1 MAYNVDI
8 GANVRNISDISI
20 VFFSYN
26 LSMCICI
33 KLLNRPYCG
42 LCKVFFYY
50 LYRGF
55 KINAYEN
62 QTS

>member
-1 MAYNVDI
+1 MHKTVKYT
-8 GANVRNISDISI
+8 
-20 VFFSYN
+20 
-26 LSMCICI
+26 
-33 KLLNRPYCG
+33 LLWP
-42 LCKVFFYY
+42 LQSFFYY

>member
-1 MAYNVDI
+1 
-8 GANVRNISDISI
+8 
-20 VFFSYN
+20 
-26 LSMCICI
+26 MCICI